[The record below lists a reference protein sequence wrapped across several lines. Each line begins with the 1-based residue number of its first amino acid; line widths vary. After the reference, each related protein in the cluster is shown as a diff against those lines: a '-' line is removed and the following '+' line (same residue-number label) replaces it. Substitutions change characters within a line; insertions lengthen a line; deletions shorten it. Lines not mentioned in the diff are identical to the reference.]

1 MCPNIIHELKKFL
14 NSPQEITLELTFS
27 DFKSS
32 IFEGIRVLKELTTN
46 KNYLTVVLIKNKAMG
61 SVSFFFRDSP
71 TYQFELTVEN
81 IYLFN
86 DNNSKECIVQNF
98 IFSGKESIVG
108 TQIRIEE
115 NSLAIY
121 ASINDGK
128 PRGLDSLSFYQLYSN
143 CSSVKNYSHSLE
155 IENLSNPNYKESKIN
170 NPNFTSNS
178 NNNFSRITII
188 LVVIFSISLISI
200 SLRKCQKTD
209 VNPYEFDTD
218 TVSLDSSAIDLDTSE
233 FWIQK
238 QYQNF
243 SFSVPESMNMD
254 ENLSNENQR
263 VFIDN
268 DTNIGITISHSLLP
282 EGHENETISSLIN
295 GNTYQFALSVNEN
308 NKKNFSDFKLL
319 DYDFDT
325 LGNAESFLVTHS
337 STEVSGK
344 NISMIV
350 KSYFVISSPNYYSIV
365 LSYPENSV
373 SKEDVIKRIID
384 SFIFNISDI
393 NEKISPE
400 NSLEF
405 LNSTNGNYPKD
416 INLLEDSTLKQRLI
430 KLIGIRYYFLVEN
443 WNVENP
449 IVVKNNFFV
458 AFGCQ
463 SQNCD
468 STNFIIIIDFS
479 KDILYAGIRENNNV
493 ESYSED
499 GSNTQILTNFISGDY

>member
-32 IFEGIRVLKELTTN
+32 VFEGIRVLKELTTN

-178 NNNFSRITII
+178 GNNFSRITII
-188 LVVIFSISLISI
+188 LVVIFSISLLSI

-209 VNPYEFDTD
+209 VYPYEFDTD
-218 TVSLDSSAIDLDTSE
+218 TALLDSSAIDLDTSE

-243 SFSVPESMNMD
+243 SFSIPESMKMD

-295 GNTYQFALSVNEN
+295 SNTYQFALSVNEN
-308 NKKNFSDFKLL
+308 NKKNFNDFKLL
-319 DYDFDT
+319 DYNFDT
-325 LGNAESFLVTHS
+325 LGNTESFLVTHS

-344 NISMIV
+344 NISMLV
-350 KSYFVISSPNYYSIV
+350 RSYFVISSPNYYSIV

-373 SKEDVIKRIID
+373 SKEDVVKRIID

-416 INLLEDSTLKQRLI
+416 MNLLEDSTLKQRLK